1 MQVSEQSSYQSLL
14 ENLRY
19 LKLIKFEEKLPETL
33 DRIQK
38 RELSVLEALHLLSN
52 AEVDNKRYL
61 SMNRNIRTAGFPHQK
76 GLKDFDF
83 EFQPTLNRGQIYDLA
98 TLGFIKNKENI
109 VFLGSP
115 GVGKTH
121 LATALGIEATRHRI
135 SCRFTKANDLLSRLR
150 RAREDNR
157 LEASLR

>member
-52 AEVDNKRYL
+52 AE
-61 SMNRNIRTAGFPHQK
+61 G
-76 GLKDFDF
+76 
-83 EFQPTLNRGQIYDLA
+83 
-98 TLGFIKNKENI
+98 
-109 VFLGSP
+109 
-115 GVGKTH
+115 
-121 LATALGIEATRHRI
+121 
-135 SCRFTKANDLLSRLR
+135 
-150 RAREDNR
+150 
-157 LEASLR
+157 